1 MKRTL
6 SVSLLTAGISLAL
19 LAVAQPLTVKHDEG
33 TATVQG
39 VPQRVVVMDE
49 EALGW
54 LAALGVADR
63 VVGLGSA
70 YLSPADVEGGR
81 VKPEVLRKGFFAR
94 ARLNNPTYVGSW
106 LEPSLETVLALKPD
120 LIVRLTWKGNP
131 NYDKLSRIAPTIGYE
146 EGGEGFWQ
154 KGLREL
160 GRVFG
165 RSAEAERVIEQ
176 VRATNRANAARLR
189 AAGVFEKYP
198 KVVVVAP
205 FAGGSNWVYTGVRLI
220 PDLRELGFKDGF
232 APKEVTLGVGAQV
245 SDEALVSLDR
255 QTLVVVFPP
264 GGKYNGAEAF
274 YASPVGQKLKD
285 QSILYVP
292 EDYSPYSGP
301 LVSIRNS
308 NDLTRMIL
316 EKLRRER

>member
-19 LAVAQPLTVKHDEG
+19 LALAQPLTVKHDEG
-33 TATVQG
+33 TTTVQG

-106 LEPSLETVLALKPD
+106 LEPSLETILALKPD
-120 LIVRLTWKGNP
+120 LIVRLTWKGNL

-232 APKEVTLGVGAQV
+232 TPKEVTLGVGAQV